1 MLNILRYILFIAGM
15 GLHNAMLATVPD
27 TVLLAS
33 KGKALYN
40 IYLDGASGPTL
51 RFAGAELK
59 KYLDQISGAGFSIAS
74 APGNKTIVLSA
85 SQKEFSNKTENNYR
99 ISKDR
104 NKIYFSA
111 ADETGVLY
119 AVYDFLSRLGCHW
132 AAPAFEFYNGA
143 HEYVPRNHT
152 LIYSHTQNDLQAP
165 VFKYRKLYIEEGLSH
180 NSTNLVQLAEWMPKA
195 RFNILVAPINYQGH
209 GKVQWDNWRE
219 NLSPELKKRG
229 IKVEVGG
236 HGYQN
241 FLNASMES
249 GTLFSKHP
257 EWFGMNKDGQRSPD
271 KKWVCC
277 TSNPKAVA
285 YVHNNILAYL
295 EDRPEIDIFDFWP
308 PDSEEWCYCANCTAL
323 GSASTRHALFV
334 NETAQFLK
342 KHLPRVKLECL
353 AYSHY
358 TAPPDSVVLDPDILV
373 DFCPI
378 KQNFDYQIYEPEAEN
393 NRFYNNHLKT
403 WRDDFKG
410 EISLY
415 SYYRRYAWR
424 SLPNMLTHYMQK
436 DLKYY
441 KKMGVSGVSVYSE
454 PGDWFT
460 YGINHYVLSGLA
472 WNPDINVDSLVQLYC
487 TTVYG
492 AAAKTAIAA
501 YRELEETVRF
511 ACFVPYSIPK
521 QLPVYES
528 YYKRLKL
535 RQDQLYKEG
544 KAFKTGSIE
553 NEHLN
558 KLHAMFQHALLSIE
572 RQQFTVTGNE
582 QKAKEQVGKIREMA
596 IASSGK
602 GLFIPR

>member
-1 MLNILRYILFIAGM
+1 MLNILRYILLIAGI
-15 GLHNAMLATVPD
+15 GLYNAMLATVPD

-40 IYLDGASGPTL
+40 IYLDGASDPTL

-74 APGNKTIVLSA
+74 APGNKTMVLSA
-85 SQKEFSNKTENNYR
+85 SQKEFSDKTENNYR

-104 NKIYFSA
+104 NKIYLSA

-132 AAPAFEFYNGA
+132 AAPAFEFYNGV
-143 HEYVPRNHT
+143 HEFVPSNHT
-152 LIYSHTQNDLQAP
+152 LVYTHSGNSPQSPA
-165 VFKYRKLYIEEGLSH
+165 FKYRKLYIEEGLSH
-180 NSTNLVQLAEWMPKA
+180 NSTNLAQLVEWMPKA

-277 TSNPKAVA
+277 TSNPRAVA

-295 EDRPEIDIFDFWP
+295 KDRPEIDIFDFWP
-308 PDSEEWCYCANCTAL
+308 PDSEEWCYCANCTSL

-334 NETAQFLK
+334 NQTAQFLK

-358 TAPPDSVVLDPDILV
+358 TAPPDS
-373 DFCPI
+373 
-378 KQNFDYQIYEPEAEN
+378 
-393 NRFYNNHLKT
+393 
-403 WRDDFKG
+403 
-410 EISLY
+410 
-415 SYYRRYAWR
+415 
-424 SLPNMLTHYMQK
+424 
-436 DLKYY
+436 
-441 KKMGVSGVSVYSE
+441 
-454 PGDWFT
+454 
-460 YGINHYVLSGLA
+460 
-472 WNPDINVDSLVQLYC
+472 
-487 TTVYG
+487 
-492 AAAKTAIAA
+492 
-501 YRELEETVRF
+501 
-511 ACFVPYSIPK
+511 
-521 QLPVYES
+521 
-528 YYKRLKL
+528 
-535 RQDQLYKEG
+535 
-544 KAFKTGSIE
+544 
-553 NEHLN
+553 
-558 KLHAMFQHALLSIE
+558 
-572 RQQFTVTGNE
+572 
-582 QKAKEQVGKIREMA
+582 
-596 IASSGK
+596 
-602 GLFIPR
+602 